1 MAARLSYRACKQE
14 SHVTN
19 RIAIFLGLFLIA
31 IIVAD
36 IMIYGDEHVIFLAKK
51 LFELIEWIAFWR

>member
-31 IIVAD
+31 AIVLD
-36 IMIYGDEHVIFLAKK
+36 TMIYGNQHLVFLGKK
-51 LFELIEWIAFWR
+51 FFELIEWVAFWR